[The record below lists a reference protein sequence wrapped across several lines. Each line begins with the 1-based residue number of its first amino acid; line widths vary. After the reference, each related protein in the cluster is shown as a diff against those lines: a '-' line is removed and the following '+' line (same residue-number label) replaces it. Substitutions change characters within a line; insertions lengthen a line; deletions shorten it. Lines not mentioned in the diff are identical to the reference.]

1 MKMRNYILIMAA
13 MLMAM
18 AACTKSQTVDFGTD
32 RRTINVGANG
42 GVEKIQISSDDA
54 WVATV
59 GMQEDGTP
67 NPWITVSPANGRG
80 SVTCDIKIDSALT
93 VQPRSAVVTIQ
104 NVATNSLQRI
114 AINQEG
120 YTYKLE
126 VDNKNVE
133 VKKYA
138 EFGKRYFDV
147 VVKTN
152 FDFDVKIPQSA
163 QHWVEQEPA
172 SKLSSAYQL
181 DLNRGVR
188 PREVKVRFNWKINNS
203 AEIRLADIEFKP
215 KKSIDIAHSDILS
228 VAQEAA
234 EPIIP
239 DTRAGDSLALL
250 NISNT
255 MQCWNSYDTSVS
267 MDSWSGI
274 TLWEERM
281 AGCKPEWVGRVKRI
295 EIFLCNAYE
304 GLPYEIRYLTAA
316 EEIYIF
322 SNENSMLKSIN
333 LGEDILEL
341 KNLKRLTVGA
351 FGLSELPSNFAM
363 PNLEYL
369 DLGSNNFQ
377 KIPEV
382 INPINLPKLRA
393 LVMNA
398 QQRHAVSD
406 LSNTVYSS
414 EQLGGLIEEEKF
426 PERLLL
432 WGLDTLVLSVN
443 YLHGDLPSFEG
454 RSDVPVWTEAE
465 VIAADTLPRELIG
478 VPKIM
483 PTTKTFRINHNRL
496 SGEIPQW
503 LMMHPAL
510 DWWVP
515 FSLIFP
521 QEGRFSDGT
530 KAGFSNEPPSLVEYY
545 TKWYPNK
552 KLADSINEDTSV
564 EEDGTIT
571 K

>member
-454 RSDVPVWTEAE
+454 RRDVPVWTEAE

>member
-228 VAQEAA
+228 IAQEAA